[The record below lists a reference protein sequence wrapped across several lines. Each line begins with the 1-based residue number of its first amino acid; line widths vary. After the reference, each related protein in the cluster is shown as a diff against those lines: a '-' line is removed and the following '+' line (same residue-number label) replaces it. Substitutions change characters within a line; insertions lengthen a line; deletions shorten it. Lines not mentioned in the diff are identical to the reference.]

1 MVESCVSKN
10 YVVSFILKNNK
21 GLNKNWFHEKNLQT
35 NTLWDRFF
43 HDSLNEFD
51 GCGGPSHC
59 KTIGLYFS
67 ENKFAWQGP
76 SDRFSVG
83 WIACCVNQKL

>member
-1 MVESCVSKN
+1 MCFQKLRCFFYLKN
-10 YVVSFILKNNK
+10 NNK

-43 HDSLNEFD
+43 QDSLNEFD

-76 SDRFSVG
+76 SDRLSVG